1 MSSENDNQS
10 TKKLKIYDHYENK
23 SIFKILLMIFIPT
36 LLTFLATVFNQFVDS
51 ILIANFTT
59 DYYESVDFSIGNSL
73 QSYALSYINIFT
85 SLSFIVAIGTGII
98 YGVNIGKKVSDTE
111 NKNLL
116 SQSIT
121 QNFLYVFMIML
132 ILAITVPFYSGLVIR
147 NSSYFSSDVDF
158 YRREMTIYSVLLAA
172 NYIFVI
178 MNNNFLRISKI
189 EGNIHSATMISI
201 LPIIFNPV
209 LDLIFMGGINFGIIG
224 AGIAMLLSNFITFAI
239 YIMFIF
245 HLKSQDKT
253 NIVFKFRIKF
263 DKVFVMIF
271 VLGSAA
277 TLRRFATS
285 FEQISLL
292 WVVARLRPID
302 GYNQEIWTTFFNT
315 VIRLNSL
322 FIVGGLAVSQSS
334 GQLIGYFYGKGDR
347 EHLKKLIFL
356 MFAIVTVI
364 QFVSLLIT
372 IPLSPFILKIFG
384 IKDIL
389 NDTVLRRVLIPT
401 FTVISIGFAFETY
414 LFIGNSLFN
423 SIKRP
428 LLNIYN
434 ILLTKFLSYILLGVL
449 FVWIYQAN
457 DSLEPWFVFMFLI
470 VNGIFSTVMTI
481 FWIARFFKN
490 EKHKDEFNE
499 QQKPIIQAQ

>member
-10 TKKLKIYDHYENK
+10 TQKLKIYDHYENK
-23 SIFKILLMIFIPT
+23 SLFKILLMIFIPT
-36 LLTFLATVFNQFVDS
+36 LLTFSATVFNQFIDS

-59 DYYESVDFSIGNSL
+59 DYYDSVDFSIGNSL

-121 QNFLYVFMIML
+121 QNFLYVFLIMF
-132 ILAITVPFYSGLVIR
+132 ILAVTVPFYSRLVVQ
-147 NSSYFSSDVDF
+147 NSSYFASDVDF
-158 YRREMTIYSVLLAA
+158 YRREITIYSVLLAS

-189 EGNIHSATMISI
+189 EGNIHSATIISI

-224 AGIAMLLSNFITFAI
+224 AGIAMMLSNLITFAI
-239 YIMFIF
+239 FVMFIF
-245 HLKSQDKT
+245 YLKSQNKT
-253 NIVFKFRIKF
+253 NIVFRFRMKFN
-263 DKVFVMIF
+263 KVFVMIF

-347 EHLKKLIFL
+347 EHLKKLILL
-356 MFAIVTVI
+356 MFALVTVI
-364 QFVSLLIT
+364 QVVALLIS

-389 NDTVLRRVLIPT
+389 TDATLRRVLIPA
-401 FTVISIGFAFETY
+401 FAVISIGFAFETY

-434 ILLTKFLSYILLGVL
+434 ILLTKFISYILLGVL
-449 FVWIYQAN
+449 FVWIYQTN
-457 DSLEPWFVFMFLI
+457 ESLDAWFVFMFLI
-470 VNGIFSTVMTI
+470 INGIFSTIMTI
-481 FWIARFFKN
+481 FWIIAFFKK
-490 EKHKDEFNE
+490 EKQKDQLQE
-499 QQKPIIQAQ
+499 QQKPLTQPQ